1 MSRKPLPKAITRSLE
16 DVHALA
22 GAAANGEPRASLYA
36 VPFDAVE
43 AEPEPAPARP
53 VPRSQG
59 PEEVSFSTMAKP
71 RPEAT
76 ADEIAMARRRYALA
90 RQIVDRHKTYA
101 ALSGL
106 SPIPIANVAGV
117 AAMILRMVKQ
127 LSEIYQV
134 SFDRDRTRAVILGI
148 LGGAVP
154 MGLGATTATTLAFV
168 MPAGALVGLGVCAMS
183 AGAVTRGIGLV
194 FIDSFENGVIPGQS
208 GA

>member
-22 GAAANGEPRASLYA
+22 SGETRTPLYA
-36 VPFDAVE
+36 VQFETTE
-43 AEPEPAPARP
+43 AEPEPAPAQPAARSAASDA
-53 VPRSQG
+53 VP
-59 PEEVSFSTMAKP
+59 FSTMAKP
-71 RPEAT
+71 HPQAPES
-76 ADEIAMARRRYALA
+76 ELAMARRRYALA

-117 AAMILRMVKQ
+117 TAMILRMVKQ

-134 SFDRDRTRAVILGI
+134 PFDRDRTRAVILGI

-183 AGAVTRGIGLV
+183 AGALTRGIGLV
-194 FIDSFENGVIPGQS
+194 FIDSFENGVIPGAS
-208 GA
+208 AA